1 MQKALLTIMASFNY
15 IGRNHSGSQVK
26 GALEANSASAAA
38 EQLLRK
44 NITPTSITGATKSKN
59 DNLAGK
65 DVSEIF
71 GFDKVSLDELIIFSR
86 QMYTLMRSGVPILRA
101 IHGMA
106 DASTSTTLKKAL
118 SEISTQLEGGYTLS
132 SALNQHPKIFGSL
145 FVSLVHVGEN
155 TGQLEE
161 SFLKLT
167 SYLEREQATRKRIK
181 TALRYPTMVLFA
193 LAAALVILNIFV
205 IPTFANMFSKLGAE
219 LPLATQFLISSS
231 NLFLNY
237 WPIMLIS
244 CLVAVITIRQSLQT
258 KKGRYQWDKR
268 KTKIPVIGSIIERS
282 ILARFAHSF
291 GIILKS
297 GIPMTT
303 GLTLVADA
311 VDNKFMQEK
320 IVAMRLAIESGES
333 LLRSAIASAMF
344 TPLVLQMIAVGEE
357 TGRVDELLK
366 EVGDYYEREVD
377 YDLSTL
383 TARIEPLLL
392 VVVALMVLVLA
403 LGIFTPMWDMASAMQ
418 GK

>member
-1 MQKALLTIMASFNY
+1 MASFKY
-15 IGRNHSGSQVK
+15 IGRNNSGGQVK
-26 GALEANSASAAA
+26 GTIDANNASAAA

-44 NITPTSITGATKSKN
+44 SITPVSISALETNETES
-59 DNLAGK
+59 LAGK

-71 GFDKVSLDELIIFSR
+71 GFNSVSLDELIIFSR
-86 QMYTLMRSGVPILRA
+86 QMYALMRSGVPILRA
-101 IHGMA
+101 INGMA

-118 SEISTQLEGGYTLS
+118 IDIGSQLEGGYTLS
-132 SALNQHPKIFGSL
+132 SALHHHPKIFGSL

-155 TGQLEE
+155 TGQLED

-181 TALRYPTMVLFA
+181 TALRYPSMVLIA

-219 LPLATQFLISSS
+219 LPLATKFLISSS
-231 NLFLNY
+231 NFFLNY
-237 WPIMLIS
+237 WPHMLMA
-244 CLVAVITIRQSLQT
+244 CVALYFVLRQALKT
-258 KKGRYQWDKR
+258 EKGRYQWDKR
-268 KTKIPVIGSIIERS
+268 KIKLPIIGSIIERS
-282 ILARFAHSF
+282 ILARFSHSF

-311 VDNKFMQEK
+311 VDNSYMQEK
-320 IVAMRLAIESGES
+320 IIAMRLAIESGES
-333 LLRSAIASAMF
+333 LLRSAIASTLF

-383 TARIEPLLL
+383 TARIEPILL
-392 VVVALMVLVLA
+392 VGVAAMVLVLA

>member
-86 QMYTLMRSGVPILRA
+86 QMYALMRSGVPILRA